1 MAQAGQPAA
10 SLGMMHTL
18 MVSDMVGFKPL
29 EMQSFWCNDS
39 SKPMKLL
46 DKGKDGAKEPKET

>member
-1 MAQAGQPAA
+1 
-10 SLGMMHTL
+10 

-46 DKGKDGAKEPKET
+46 DKGKDGAKGPKET